1 MAAWTNN
8 PLMDDEVYSLEGQLL
23 RTLYVFYYSLLL
35 WIDKFLL
42 TVGVFFFLKKK
53 KQTKTKRA
61 EFIEESTMFSLFRV
75 KRPKLTQETISY

>member
-23 RTLYVFYYSLLL
+23 RTLYVLYYSLLL

-42 TVGVFFFLKKK
+42 TVGVFFFFLKKR
-53 KQTKTKRA
+53 KQTKRQNA
-61 EFIEESTMFSLFRV
+61 LSLLKKVQCFLCSV
-75 KRPKLTQETISY
+75 